1 VKKTI
6 VLFSALLLTA
16 GAALAQNISFGV
28 KAAVTSN
35 FLTYRY
41 DNDDDDRFLIDKTG
55 FYVGGIAN
63 IQLSEHFS
71 LQPNLLLAMKGGKN
85 GEGKISTFHIDVPVN
100 LLYTTNGFFIGAGP
114 NFSYGLS
121 GKIEFDDEELDVY
134 DQEEAGFSTL
144 KRFEVGANC
153 LMGYTLPNGLIL
165 SASFTPGLTD
175 VFKGEEDSEENT
187 VAHFK
192 SFGLS
197 IGYMFGKKK

>member
-1 VKKTI
+1 MKKTF

-35 FLTYRY
+35 FLTYRF
-41 DNDDDDRFLIDKTG
+41 DDDDDDRFILDKAG

-63 IQLSEHFS
+63 IQLSDHFS
-71 LQPNLLLAMKGGKN
+71 LQPNLLLAMKGGKV
-85 GEGKISTFHIDVPVN
+85 GEGNISTLHIDVPVN

-121 GKIEFDDEELDVY
+121 GKIDFDDEEVDLY
-134 DQEEAGFSTL
+134 DQEEAGSSTL

-153 LMGYTLPNGLIL
+153 LMGYTFPSGLML

-175 VFKGEEDSEENT
+175 VFKGDVGSTENT

-197 IGYMFGKKK
+197 IGYLFNRKK